1 MIPRVDVDAGGGGWP
16 SRATVRTLAR
26 RVRRA
31 ARAMGCTRVEL
42 DAIELRIVDDARMRV
57 LKERHFGV
65 AEATD
70 VLSFPAGEPIPGQE
84 DETGAVDGLGEI
96 VINRDAVARQAARPG
111 TAGWL
116 DEATALAIHGVAHL
130 RGHDHDRRDRA
141 RRMLRCEEQGSRAVG
156 LPCTRPYGG
165 RTPTRPKLWV
175 NEPATPWS
183 EGGAPEEL
191 EASDGGAGDDAF
203 DDADASDIDAD
214 DGKADDDDAFDDAD
228 AGDSDADD
236 VDDAFDDADAGDID
250 ADDDDDAFDG
260 ADASDIDAGDEAVDE
275 DVLDDEGSFDDADV
289 LDDEDALDATDLD
302 ATTDIDVGDPD
313 R

>member
-1 MIPRVDVDAGGGGWP
+1 VIPRVDVDAGGGGWP

-31 ARAMGCTRVEL
+31 ARAMGCTRAQL
-42 DAIELRIVDDARMRV
+42 DALELRIVDDARMRV

-84 DETGAVDGLGEI
+84 DEVGESLGEI
-96 VINRDAVARQAARPG
+96 VINRDAVTRQAARPG
-111 TAGWL
+111 VTGWL

-141 RRMLRCEEQGSRAVG
+141 RHMLRCETRGSRAVG

-165 RTPTRPKLWV
+165 RTPARPRFQV
-175 NEPATPWS
+175 SGPAAPWS

-191 EASDGGAGDDAF
+191 ERAGGAEDDDASDESDESERVDEDEDAF
-203 DDADASDIDAD
+203 DESDESERVDEAADDDADDESDDDEGDEANDESDESERVDDDASDEGDESERVDEAADDDAD
-214 DGKADDDDAFDDAD
+214 DEGDDDA
-228 AGDSDADD
+228 S
-236 VDDAFDDADAGDID
+236 
-250 ADDDDDAFDG
+250 DDDATD
-260 ADASDIDAGDEAVDE
+260 
-275 DVLDDEGSFDDADV
+275 DDE
-289 LDDEDALDATDLD
+289 LDAEAQDLD
-302 ATTDIDVGDPD
+302 EGDPD